1 MVKSMYSGVAGLTSH
16 QTRMDVIGNNIANVN
31 TYGFKGSTVAFSDVY
46 YQMTSGAAGPSAT
59 QGGVNPSSV
68 GSGTQVSGIDLKM
81 AQSSF
86 TTTGNSLDLAI
97 AGEGFFMVQDAD
109 GNTFYTRAGNLKI
122 DSNGS
127 LVDSNG
133 NFVLGITGDPLGRE
147 ATNEKIQIQLPSVN
161 PEAGSAEELI
171 NGNEF
176 IFTATNATTDS
187 NVTLNFS
194 SSTQLPS
201 GQAAVAEITTSGIV
215 ITLNATETF
224 TDINDFNTKINDA
237 ITEANG
243 GVEHPA
249 GAITLSHAI
258 VPDPFAAGLTGEEI
272 ASSDF
277 SVNLGEFTG
286 FPSDGLFAKG
296 TMNVET
302 VSSNF
307 SGTGNVSAPTIS
319 YDDVA
324 KAFTI
329 TMDVGGQIYSGT
341 VDSNAT
347 NSGSLLLKGTGAGYD
362 DEYIQISHPGFTQLG
377 NFGMVDPA
385 TTPFDPDDAS
395 TWNAALFAH
404 ATFPTVTATAS
415 EPSSSLGFSLKA
427 IQLTGGTEG
436 GPQTVADLTAIAI
449 GPDGTIE
456 GMHPDLGLVQ
466 LGRISLA
473 TFANPEGL
481 LQTGNT
487 YFQETA
493 NSGEAQYNT
502 AGTGGSG
509 SLAAGSL
516 EMSNVDLSKEFADMI
531 VTQRGFQANS
541 RIITVTDEMLNEL
554 INLKR

>member
-31 TYGFKGSTVAFSDVY
+31 TYGFKSSTVAFSDVY
-46 YQMTSGAAGPSAT
+46 YQMTSGAAAPSAIS
-59 QGGVNPSSV
+59 GGVNPSSV
-68 GSGTQVSGIDLKM
+68 GSGTKVSGIDLQM

-86 TTTGNSLDLAI
+86 STTGNSLDLAI

-127 LVDSNG
+127 LVDSSG

-147 ATNEKIQIQLPSVN
+147 PSNEKIQIQLPSVN
-161 PEAGSAEELI
+161 PTAGAATELI

-176 IFTATNATTDS
+176 SFTATNATTDS
-187 NVTLNFS
+187 NVTINFS
-194 SSTQLPS
+194 SSTMLPS
-201 GQAAVAEITTSGIV
+201 GQPAVAQITTSGIV
-215 ITLNATETF
+215 LTLNAAETF
-224 TDINDFNTKINDA
+224 TDINDFNNKINAA

-249 GAITLSHAI
+249 GPINVSHTI
-258 VPDPFAAGLTGEEI
+258 VPDPFAAGLTGAEI

-277 SVNLGEFTG
+277 SVNLGGFTG
-286 FPSDGLFAKG
+286 FPSAGLFG
-296 TMNVET
+296 VGNMNVET

-307 SGTGNVSAPTIS
+307 SGSGAVTAPTIS
-319 YDDVA
+319 YDA
-324 KAFTI
+324 GTQTFTI
-329 TMDVGGQIYSGT
+329 AMDVNGQTYSGT
-341 VDSNAT
+341 INSNVTAP
-347 NSGSLLLKGTGAGYD
+347 GSLLLKGTGTGYD

-377 NFGMVDPA
+377 NLGMADPALNPFDPA
-385 TTPFDPDDAS
+385 TGTG
-395 TWNAALFAH
+395 WNATAFAH
-404 ATFPTVTATAS
+404 ATAPTVTADPS

-427 IQLTGGTEG
+427 IQLAGGTEG

-466 LGRISLA
+466 LGRITLA
-473 TFANPEGL
+473 TFANPQGL
-481 LQTGNT
+481 LQSGST

-493 NSGEAQYNT
+493 NSGEAQFNT

-516 EMSNVDLSKEFADMI
+516 EMSNVDLSKEFSDMI